1 MVKKRRL
8 DDYPI
13 FGTKDMIEGYLRILR
28 RDSRRHWDALT
39 IWEIGRASCRERV
52 TIWDIPEDEG
62 TDTDEG
68 H

>member
-1 MVKKRRL
+1 MAKKRRL

-39 IWEIGRASCRERV
+39 IWEI
-52 TIWDIPEDEG
+52 PEDEEALHY
-62 TDTDEG
+62 EG

>member
-1 MVKKRRL
+1 MTGLPYGQSALGTPMAKKRRL

-39 IWEIGRASCRERV
+39 IWEI
-52 TIWDIPEDEG
+52 PEDEG